1 MSGPRR
7 PLSVAQS
14 SVWFAQQLAPSSP
27 AWNIGGYLE
36 IRGHVDRTAFE
47 WAATQAAAEFEALR
61 LEFGEDGGEPWQVI
75 TGRATIDLSY
85 VDVRDTIDPQVAA
98 HSWMSAEMARPIDV
112 TSGPLFGTALIRI
125 ADEFFYYYQRAH
137 HLILDGYG
145 TALVARRTGELFTA
159 RTTGAPA
166 APAPAGSL
174 VRQLDEDAAYRGSD
188 RHTQDRDFWADY
200 LAGRRAPV
208 SLATRT
214 APAAPLAHRRTLHLS
229 TADVEMLRVAANRDS
244 WPALFVAATAIQLF
258 RTTGETDLLLG
269 FPMSGRWGRN
279 ARETAGMMTTV
290 LPLRLRLAGGMTVDE
305 VTRQAADQI
314 RTVLRHQRYRLEDL
328 RADLRLTG
336 DAGRLLGPSVN
347 VMPFDNRPRYGPHPT
362 LDRTLGAGPVDDLSI
377 DVYGTPGG
385 ADPRIDFVANPDRY
399 DDTELAG
406 VQDRFRRVLHV
417 VCARPG
423 LRLRDVRL
431 MPTAEHAAVRA
442 RSTGPAREVPRT
454 TLGALFEARAAAT
467 PDAVALAP
475 ASGAPVRYGELDARA
490 NRLARELLAHGA
502 GPGGIVALAL
512 PRSVDLVVAMLAV
525 LKTGAA
531 YLPVDPGDPADRI
544 GYLLGDARVTLL
556 LTDTAHHDTFAAAPA
571 AVGGPSPATTLVVD
585 APATV
590 AALTGHP
597 GTGLT
602 VADRTRPPHDLDP
615 AYVLYTSGS
624 TGRPKGVVVAHRGLV
639 NHLAWMQDR
648 YALTPRD
655 RVLVK
660 TPAGFDVSVWEFFWP
675 LLVGATAVLARP
687 DGHRDPGYL
696 VDLIRAE
703 EVTTAGFVP
712 SMLQIFLREPAVD
725 GCRSLRRVLCIGE
738 ALPADLVTRFH
749 RVLDAELHNLYG
761 PTEASVAVSAA
772 RCEPGPEPVSIGWP
786 AWNTAAYV
794 LDPFLRL
801 APDGVP
807 GELYLA
813 GVQLADGYLRRPGL
827 SAQRFTADPYG
838 PPGARMY
845 RTGDLV
851 RRRPDG
857 ELVYIGRTDDQVK
870 LRGHRIEL
878 GEIEAALAADPDV
891 AQAAVALRTGATG
904 DQTLVAYLVPAAGRD
919 PDPSAV
925 RARLAATVPGHLVP
939 AVFTVLASL
948 PLTTNGKLDRNALPD
963 VAPAATP
970 GGRAPRT
977 RHEVVLCGLFAE
989 ALELP
994 LVGVDDSFFDL
1005 GGHSLRAARLAS
1017 RIRTV
1022 FGVRLD
1028 LRTVFE
1034 TPTVA
1039 GLAAR
1044 IAADPAVR
1052 GAGGTGPVS
1061 AAGGDPPPVGDSGP
1075 VPGWGDSA
1083 LDVVLPLRAT
1093 GTAPP
1098 LFCLY
1103 PITGLSWCYSVL
1115 LRHVGGDRP
1124 VYGIQSPALARPGD
1138 PPRTI
1143 ERMAAECA
1151 DHIRSV
1157 QPTGPYHLLGWSLGG
1172 LLAYATATEL
1182 QHRGEE
1188 VDLLAVLDAYPPDPH
1203 LHSPVAADVERRRI
1217 LNVVLAD
1224 FGYDPALLD
1233 GGPLDLDRVL
1243 TIIRAAGGALV
1254 DWSDEGIAALLEVTT
1269 NNLAAVRAFTPD
1281 RFHGDLLFFSA
1292 TLTRPELLQTVDT
1305 WLPYVDG
1312 RIDNRDIACRHERMM
1327 RPDAIT
1333 EIGPILADHLATL
1346 ARRPAL
1352 TRAALPV
1359 RPAPP
1364 TTAGSGLLPAPAPA
1378 GGASY

>member
-14 SVWFAQQLAPSSP
+14 SVWFAQQLAPTSP

-36 IRGHVDRTAFE
+36 IHGHLDRAAFE
-47 WAATQAAAEFEALR
+47 WAATRAATEFEALR
-61 LEFGEDGGEPWQVI
+61 LKFGEDGGEPWQVI
-75 TGRATIDLSY
+75 SDRATIDLSY
-85 VDVRDTIDPQVAA
+85 VDVRNTNDPQVAA
-98 HSWMSAEMARPIDV
+98 HSWMAAEMARPTDL
-112 TSGPLFGTALIRI
+112 TTGRLFGTALIRI
-125 ADEFFYYYQRAH
+125 ADDFFYYYQRAH
-137 HLILDGYG
+137 HVILDGYG
-145 TALVARRTGELFTA
+145 TALVARRTGQLYTA

-166 APAPAGSL
+166 GPAPAGSL
-174 VRQLDEDAAYRGSD
+174 VRQLDDDAAYRDSD
-188 RHTQDRDFWADY
+188 RHAEDRTFWTGY
-200 LAGRRAPV
+200 LAGRRAPA
-208 SLATRT
+208 SLAART
-214 APAAPLAHRRTLHLS
+214 APASPLAHRRTLHLS
-229 TADVEMLRVAANRDS
+229 TTDVEMLRVAANRDS

-258 RTTGETDLLLG
+258 RTTGEPDLVLG
-269 FPMSGRWGRN
+269 FPMTGRWGRN

-290 LPLRLRLAGGMTVDE
+290 LPLRLRLTGAMTVDE

-314 RTVLRHQRYRLEDL
+314 RLVLRHQRYRLEDL
-328 RADLRLTG
+328 RADLRLTA
-336 DAGRLLGPSVN
+336 DAGQLLGPSVN
-347 VMPFDNRPRYGPHPT
+347 VMPFDNRPLFGPHPT

-385 ADPRIDFVANPDRY
+385 ADPRIDFVANPARY
-399 DDTELAG
+399 DDTELTA

-417 VCARPG
+417 VCTRPG

-431 MPTAEHAAVRA
+431 MPAAERAAVLA
-442 RSTGPAREVPRT
+442 RSAGPAHHVPPG
-454 TLGALFEARAAAT
+454 TLPALFEARAAAT
-467 PDAVALAP
+467 PDAVALVTAT
-475 ASGAPVRYGELDARA
+475 GAAVHYRELDTRA
-490 NRLARELLAHGA
+490 NRLARELLARGT
-502 GPGGIVALAL
+502 GPGAVVALAL
-512 PRSVDLVVAMLAV
+512 PRSADLVVAMLAV

-531 YLPVDPGDPADRI
+531 YLPVDPVDPAERI
-544 GYLLGDARVTLL
+544 TYLLGDARVTLL
-556 LTDTAHHDTFAAAPA
+556 LTGTAHRDTIP
-571 AVGGPSPATTLVVD
+571 GGPDPAGVLVVD
-585 APATV
+585 DPATLTSLTGRSGT
-590 AALTGHP
+590 ALT
-597 GTGLT
+597 
-602 VADRTRPPHDLDP
+602 AAERARPPHERDP

-687 DGHRDPGYL
+687 DGHRDPGHL
-696 VDLIRAE
+696 ADLIRAE
-703 EVTTAGFVP
+703 GITTAGFVP
-712 SMLQIFLREPAVD
+712 SMLQLFLREPAAA
-725 GCRSLRRVLCIGE
+725 GCRDLRRVLCIGE

-772 RCEPGPEPVSIGWP
+772 RCVPGPEPVSIGGP

-827 SAQRFTADPYG
+827 TAQRFTADPYG

-891 AQAAVALRTGATG
+891 AQAAVALRADTAG
-904 DQTLVAYLVPAAGRD
+904 DQDLVGYLVPAAGRD
-919 PDPSAV
+919 TVDPTAV
-925 RARLAATVPGHLVP
+925 RARLAETLPAHLVP
-939 AVFTVLASL
+939 AVLTVLAAL
-948 PLTTNGKLDRNALPD
+948 PLTPNGKLDRHALPD
-963 VAPAATP
+963 VGPAVAAA
-970 GGRAPRT
+970 GRAPRT

-989 ALELP
+989 ALDLP
-994 LVGVDDSFFDL
+994 MVGVDDSFFDL

-1022 FGVRLD
+1022 FGVGLD
-1028 LRTVFE
+1028 LRAVFE
-1034 TPTVA
+1034 SPTVA

-1044 IAADPAVR
+1044 LGTDPLLAGAGGINPALA
-1052 GAGGTGPVS
+1052 GAGGTGPVPD
-1061 AAGGDPPPVGDSGP
+1061 AHRTPATAGGGP
-1075 VPGWGDSA
+1075 ATGWGDSA

-1115 LRHVGGDRP
+1115 LRHVGTDRP
-1124 VYGIQSPALARPGD
+1124 VYGIQSPALARPGE

-1143 ERMAAECA
+1143 EQMAADCA

-1203 LHSPVAADVERRRI
+1203 LHSPVAADIERRRI

-1243 TIIRAAGGALV
+1243 SVIRAAGGALV
-1254 DWSDEGIAALLEVTT
+1254 DWSDEAIAALVEVTT
-1269 NNLAAVRAFTPD
+1269 NNLAAVRAFDPD

-1327 RPDAIT
+1327 RPDAIA
-1333 EIGPILADHLATL
+1333 EIGPMLADHLA
-1346 ARRPAL
+1346 AL
-1352 TRAALPV
+1352 PSRTPAALPAATGG
-1359 RPAPP
+1359 PAR
-1364 TTAGSGLLPAPAPA
+1364 
-1378 GGASY
+1378 